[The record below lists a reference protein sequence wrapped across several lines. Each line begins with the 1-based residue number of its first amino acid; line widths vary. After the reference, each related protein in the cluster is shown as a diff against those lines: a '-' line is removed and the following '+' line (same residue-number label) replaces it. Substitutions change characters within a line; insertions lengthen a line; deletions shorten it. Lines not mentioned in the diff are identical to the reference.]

1 MGGQADFCVAS
12 FNVHAGVDG
21 WGRRFDVVAACRR
34 LEADVLVVQEVWEP
48 DDGPSM
54 ADALAHDLGATAV
67 WHPMTTGRRAV
78 PHPDPGPR
86 WAPTRDVRTEANALY
101 FDSERPLPERYRRT
115 DRYRDAE
122 PGTWGLAVLSR
133 LPVRESAS
141 IDLGRLRG
149 DRSRRGVVV
158 VEVSVGGTPVVVAG
172 THMSHLIA
180 GSPVQF
186 SRLRRAV
193 SARVGG
199 GLGVLAG
206 DMNLWGPPT
215 VALLPGWRRAVRGRT
230 WPAWRPHS
238 QPDHIL
244 VRGGLEVV
252 SGAVVPSA
260 SSDHRPVR
268 AVLRVPGSSGAAESS

>member
-1 MGGQADFCVAS
+1 MAGHPEFRVAS

-21 WGRRFDVVAACRR
+21 WGRPFDVTAACRR
-34 LEADVLVVQEVWEP
+34 LEADVLVVQEVWVP

-54 ADALAHDLGATAV
+54 ADTLARDLGATLV
-67 WHPMTTGRRAV
+67 WQSLTTGRRGV
-78 PHPDPGPR
+78 PHPDAGPR
-86 WAPTRDVRTEANALY
+86 WAPTRDARTEANALY
-101 FDSERPLPERYRRT
+101 FDGERPLPDRIRRA
-115 DRYRDAE
+115 DRYRVAQ

-133 LPVRESAS
+133 LPVLTRET

-149 DRSRRGVVV
+149 DRARRAAIV
-158 VEVSVGGTPVVVAG
+158 VEVLVGATPVVVAG
-172 THMSHLIA
+172 THMSHLVA

-186 SRLRRAV
+186 SRLRREVA
-193 SARVGG
+193 ARVGDRPA
-199 GLGVLAG
+199 VLAG

-244 VRGGLEVV
+244 VRGGIEVV
-252 SGAVVPSA
+252 EGSVVEEVG
-260 SSDHRPVR
+260 SDHRPLR
-268 AVLRVPGSSGAAESS
+268 ALLRVPPPSAATSS

>member
-1 MGGQADFCVAS
+1 MGGPVDFTVAS

-21 WGRRFDVVAACRR
+21 WGRRFDVTAACRH
-34 LEADVLVVQEVWEP
+34 LEADVLVVQEVWDP

-54 ADALAHDLGATAV
+54 GEALARDLGATLV
-67 WHPMTTGRRAV
+67 WHPMTRGRRGV
-78 PHPDPGPR
+78 PHPDPGAR

-101 FDSERPLPERYRRT
+101 FDGERPLSARVRRS

-133 LPVRESAS
+133 LTILDTTV
-141 IDLGRLRG
+141 IDLGLLRG
-149 DRSRRGVVV
+149 DRARRAAIV

-186 SRLRRAV
+186 ARLRRAL
-193 SARVGG
+193 AAPVGDRPA
-199 GLGVLAG
+199 VLAG

-215 VALLPGWRRAVRGRT
+215 EALLPGWRRAVRGRT
-230 WPAWRPHS
+230 WPSWRPHS
-238 QPDHIL
+238 QPDHVL
-244 VRGGLEVV
+244 MRGGIEVV
-252 SGAVVPSA
+252 DSSVQPDAG
-260 SSDHRPVR
+260 SDHRPVR
-268 AVLRVPGSSGAAESS
+268 AALRVPQG